1 MKCAIFIISHNRAGR
16 VETYSALR
24 DAGFFG
30 EIFVVVDVNDP
41 QYIEYLVR
49 FGKELIAY
57 SKANEKLSADTLESE
72 KRESSAVY
80 ARNAVESIAKN
91 MRLDAFVI
99 LDDDITSFRYRWIEN
114 GVCRSLKITQ
124 YIDRILLVYINYML
138 DCDIA
143 TLSFEN
149 CMFYVGG
156 ISDDKIAN
164 ERWTYQIHIR
174 NTKLPVEWK
183 SIINEDIITEIMTA
197 TRGYIWWSLPYVV
210 YDAVAMNE
218 KSGGNKDNY
227 DTFSEFRRAMF
238 ATVINPSSCKPGY
251 SHGKLRILQN
261 KKASY
266 PMIVSS
272 RYKK

>member
-1 MKCAIFIISHNRAGR
+1 MKCAIFVISYNRADR

-30 EIFVVVDVNDP
+30 EIFVVIDVNDP
-41 QYIEYLVR
+41 QYIKYLTR
-49 FGKELIAY
+49 FGKELISY
-57 SKANEKLSADTLESE
+57 SKPNEKLVADTLESE

-80 ARNAVESIAKN
+80 ARNAVESIAN
-91 MRLDAFVI
+91 HMRLDAFII
-99 LDDDITSFRYRWIEN
+99 LDDDITSFRYRWMQEGI
-114 GVCRSLKITQ
+114 CKSLKITQ
-124 YIDRILLVYINYML
+124 YIDRILLAYIDYML
-138 DCDIA
+138 SCNIA

-149 CMFYVGG
+149 CMFYIGG
-156 ISDDKIAN
+156 ISDDKISN

-174 NTKLPVEWK
+174 NTKFPVEWK

-197 TRGYIWWSLPYVV
+197 TRGYIWWSLPHVV

-227 DTFSEFRRAMF
+227 DTFSEFKRAMF
-238 ATVINPSSCKPGY
+238 ATVVNPSSCKPGY
-251 SHGKLRILQN
+251 SHGKLRIIQN
-261 KKASY
+261 KSASY

>member
-1 MKCAIFIISHNRAGR
+1 MRCAVFVISYNRAGR

-24 DAGFFG
+24 DAGFLG
-30 EIFVVVDVNDP
+30 EIFVVIDVDDP
-41 QYIEYLVR
+41 QYTEYKLR
-49 FGKELIAY
+49 FQNELIAY
-57 SKANEKLSADTLESE
+57 SKKNEMLEADTVEYE
-72 KRESSAVY
+72 KRPASAIY
-80 ARNAVESIAKN
+80 ARNAVEKIAN
-91 MRLDAFVI
+91 QMSLDAFII
-99 LDDDITSFRYRWIEN
+99 LDDDITSFRYRWMQG
-114 GVCRSLKITQ
+114 GVCKSLKITQ
-124 YIDRILLVYINYML
+124 YIDRIILLYINYML
-138 DCDIA
+138 SCDIA

-156 ISDDKIAN
+156 ITDDKIAN

-174 NTKLPVEWK
+174 NVNIPVEWK

-197 TRGYIWWSLPYVV
+197 TKGYIWWSLPHVV

-218 KSGGNKDNY
+218 MSGGNKDNY
-227 DTFSEFRRAMF
+227 DTFSEFKRAMF
-238 ATVINPSSCKPGY
+238 ATVVNPSSCKPGY
-251 SHGKLRILQN
+251 SHGKLRIIQN

>member
-1 MKCAIFIISHNRAGR
+1 MRCAVFVISYNRAGR

-24 DAGFFG
+24 DAGFLG
-30 EIFVVVDVNDP
+30 EIFVVVDIDDP
-41 QYIEYLVR
+41 QYVEYKLR
-49 FGKELIAY
+49 FPNELIAY
-57 SKANEKLSADTLESE
+57 SKKNEMLQADTVEYK
-72 KRESSAVY
+72 KRPASAIY
-80 ARNAVESIAKN
+80 ARNAVEKIAN
-91 MRLDAFVI
+91 QMRLDAFII
-99 LDDDITSFRYRWIEN
+99 LDDDITSFRYRWMQE
-114 GVCRSLKITQ
+114 GVCKSLKITQ
-124 YIDRILLVYINYML
+124 HIDRIMLAYIDYML
-138 DCDIA
+138 SCDIA
-143 TLSFEN
+143 ALSFEN

-174 NTKLPVEWK
+174 NAHIPIEWK

-227 DTFSEFRRAMF
+227 DTFSEFKRAMF
-238 ATVINPSSCKPGY
+238 ATVVNPSSCKPGY
-251 SHGKLRILQN
+251 SHGKLRIIQN

>member
-1 MKCAIFIISHNRAGR
+1 MKCAIFIISHERAGR

-24 DAGFFG
+24 NAGYYG
-30 EIFVVVDVNDP
+30 IIFVCVDMYDR
-41 QYIEYLVR
+41 QFEEYHTR
-49 FGKELIAY
+49 FGTELLMY
-57 SKANEKLSADTLESE
+57 SKPMQMKDADTIESE

-80 ARNAVESIAKN
+80 ARNAIEATAV
-91 MRLDAFVI
+91 MMCLDAFII
-99 LDDDITSFRYRWIEN
+99 LDDDITSFRYRWIE
-114 GVCRSLKITQ
+114 GGICKSLKITQ
-124 YIDRILLVYINYML
+124 YIDRIFLVYINYML
-138 DCDIA
+138 SCDIA

-156 ISDDKIAN
+156 ITDDKIAN

-174 NTKLPVEWK
+174 NTKFPVEWK

-218 KSGGNKDNY
+218 KSGGNKNNY
-227 DTFSEFRRAMF
+227 DTFSEFKRAMF
-238 ATVINPSSCKPGY
+238 ATVVNPSSCKPGY
-251 SHGKLRILQN
+251 SHGKLRIIQN

-266 PMIVSS
+266 PMVVSS
-272 RYKK
+272 RYKR

>member
-1 MKCAIFIISHNRAGR
+1 MKCAIFIISHERAGR

-24 DAGFFG
+24 ASGYHGTIYVCIDNKDKQF
-30 EIFVVVDVNDP
+30 D
-41 QYIEYLVR
+41 EYSAR
-49 FGKELIAY
+49 FGPELVMF
-57 SKANEKLSADTLESE
+57 SKPMQMEDVDTVESE

-80 ARNAVESIAKN
+80 ARNAIEATAI
-91 MRLDAFVI
+91 MMHLDAFVI
-99 LDDDITSFRYRWIEN
+99 LDDDITSFRYRWMQD
-114 GVCRSLKITQ
+114 GVCKSLRITQ
-124 YIDRILLVYINYML
+124 YIDRILLAYIEYML
-138 DCDIA
+138 SCDIA

-149 CMFYVGG
+149 CMFYIGG

-174 NTKLPVEWK
+174 NTKFPVEWK
-183 SIINEDIITEIMTA
+183 SIINEDIITEINTA

-227 DTFSEFRRAMF
+227 DTFSEFKRAMF
-238 ATVINPSSCKPGY
+238 ATVVNPSSCLPGY
-251 SHGKLRILQN
+251 SHGKLRIIQN

>member
-1 MKCAIFIISHNRAGR
+1 MRCAIFVISYNRAGR

-24 DAGFFG
+24 DAGFLG
-30 EIFVVVDVNDP
+30 EIFVVIDVDDP
-41 QYIEYLVR
+41 QYMEYKLR
-49 FGKELIAY
+49 FSNELIAY
-57 SKANEKLSADTLESE
+57 SKKNEMSAADTVECE
-72 KRESSAVY
+72 KRPASALY
-80 ARNAVESIAKN
+80 ARNAVEKIAIQ
-91 MRLDAFVI
+91 MHLDAFII
-99 LDDDITSFRYRWIEN
+99 LDDDITSFRYRWIEG
-114 GVCRSLKITQ
+114 GVCKSLKITQ
-124 YIDRILLVYINYML
+124 YIDRILLSYIDYML
-138 DCDIA
+138 SCNIA

-156 ISDDKIAN
+156 ITDDKIAN

-174 NTKLPVEWK
+174 NANIPVEWK

-197 TRGYIWWSLPYVV
+197 TRGYIWWSLPHVV

-227 DTFSEFRRAMF
+227 DTFSEFKRAMF
-238 ATVINPSSCKPGY
+238 ATVVNPSSCKPGY
-251 SHGKLRILQN
+251 SHGKLRIIQN

-266 PMIVSS
+266 PMIISG

>member
-1 MKCAIFIISHNRAGR
+1 MKCAIFIISHERAGR

-24 DAGFFG
+24 SAGYYG
-30 EIFVVVDVNDP
+30 IIFVCIDMYDR
-41 QYIEYLVR
+41 QFEKYRTR
-49 FGKELIAY
+49 FGTELLMY
-57 SKANEKLSADTLESE
+57 SKPMQMKDADTVESE

-80 ARNAVESIAKN
+80 ARNAIEATAIM
-91 MRLDAFVI
+91 MRLDAFII
-99 LDDDITSFRYRWIEN
+99 LDDDITSFRYRWIEG
-114 GVCRSLKITQ
+114 GVCKSLKITQ
-124 YIDRILLVYINYML
+124 HIDRILLAYINYML
-138 DCDIA
+138 SCDIA

-174 NTKLPVEWK
+174 NTKFPVEWK

-197 TRGYIWWSLPYVV
+197 TRGYIWWSLPHVV

-227 DTFSEFRRAMF
+227 DTFSEFKRAMF
-238 ATVINPSSCKPGY
+238 ATVVNPSSCKPGY

-266 PMIVSS
+266 PMIISG

>member
-1 MKCAIFIISHNRAGR
+1 MRCAIFVISYNRAGR

-24 DAGFFG
+24 DAGFLG
-30 EIFVVVDVNDP
+30 EIFVVIDVNDP
-41 QYIEYLVR
+41 QYMEYLTR
-49 FGKELIAY
+49 FGKELISY
-57 SKANEKLSADTLESE
+57 SKSNEKLVADTLESE

-80 ARNAVESIAKN
+80 ARNAVESIAN
-91 MRLDAFVI
+91 QMCLDAFII
-99 LDDDITSFRYRWIEN
+99 LDDDITSFRYRWMQE
-114 GVCRSLKITQ
+114 GVCKSLKITQ
-124 YIDRILLVYINYML
+124 YIDRILLAYIDYML
-138 DCDIA
+138 SCNIA

-149 CMFYVGG
+149 CMFYIGG
-156 ISDDKIAN
+156 ISDDKISN

-174 NTKLPVEWK
+174 NTKFPVEWK

-197 TRGYIWWSLPYVV
+197 TKGYIWWSLPHVV

-227 DTFSEFRRAMF
+227 DTFSEYKRAIF
-238 ATVINPSSCKPGY
+238 ATVVNPSSCKPGY
-251 SHGKLRILQN
+251 SHGKLRIIQN
-261 KKASY
+261 KSASY